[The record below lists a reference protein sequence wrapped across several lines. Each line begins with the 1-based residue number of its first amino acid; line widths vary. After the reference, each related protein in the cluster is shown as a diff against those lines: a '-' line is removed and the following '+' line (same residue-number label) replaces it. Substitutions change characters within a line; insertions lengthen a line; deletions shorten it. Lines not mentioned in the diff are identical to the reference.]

1 MSDALNHIKDE
12 TIVTPT
18 TTGPEQSENH
28 LTTQTGTTTTTTS
41 TTTTTTAKPL
51 NDLMPEHS
59 HGGGGKSW
67 DDVVD
72 GGISHGEKFSHG
84 GGSTHWDTGETI
96 TEEPI
101 TDNPPYVIKPIDHM
115 PTTMK
120 NGSVGIHSRHPE
132 AQRNRVQSLIS
143 TRTHLAERAD
153 SLQNIPVPY
162 GTANSSPGIPGLPIN
177 RGSVT
182 PLFQG
187 ESPEINENDRRIM
200 NSHNLED
207 VVIPKERGALSVRQY
222 ASYDGGDSPTLTD
235 TTSAMPKETLS
246 PLHPFIRSNPTLA
259 RVAVLRSYNRTK
271 LPIVDVE
278 HRKAFRH
285 IFITR
290 PECYIMASGDDLK
303 AVLSDQCANDETM
316 MSSYTRFPHISEILS
331 PVYVVNNPGEY
342 GCFKYANWNYL
353 LSNRVQGL
361 SVAGTTLGSL
371 ESVTSSVRG
380 ASVHPGTI
388 INSMNNGS
396 LELSFRDTRY
406 MDIYEMI
413 RLWMWYIHKRRTGE
427 LFPPFNGY
435 RQQNDWTNYSGN
447 TSGYRSTHPYD
458 RALEYCASLYDI
470 VVDETGTK
478 LLYWCKYY
486 GIYPTSL
493 TDSMLSNEQNS
504 PLGLNGAIVSA
515 NFKYQYKE
523 ENLLKTL
530 AEFNFNAGIANS
542 LGETMTASEGV
553 LLNNLPSFRI
563 NDHYIGASG
572 MFTGSPFIVADAA
585 TGSKSNPYTNGD
597 RIKTA
602 YLYFAAP
609 ADSRTS
615 IMNVGLQSSD
625 EIVPMQRSEHNTS
638 LGKKLLD
645 EVLAGARMAVDP
657 IGALKEIL

>member
-12 TIVTPT
+12 TIMTPT
-18 TTGPEQSENH
+18 TTGPDQSENH

-51 NDLMPEHS
+51 NALQPEHS
-59 HGGGGKSW
+59 HGGGGGSW
-67 DDVVD
+67 DVAD

-84 GGSTHWDTGETI
+84 GGSTHWDTEEPI

-101 TDNPPYVIKPIDHM
+101 IDNPPYVIEPIDHM

-132 AQRNRVQSLIS
+132 AQRNYTRPLFS

-162 GTANSSPGIPGLPIN
+162 GTANSDPGIPGLPIN

-182 PLFQG
+182 PLFQK

-207 VVIPKERGALSVRQY
+207 VVIPEESGALSVRQY
-222 ASYDGGDSPTLTD
+222 ASYDGGESPTLAD
-235 TTSAMPKETLS
+235 STSAMPKETLS

-259 RVAVLRSYNRTK
+259 RETILRSYNRTK
-271 LPIVDVE
+271 LPIVDIE

-602 YLYFAAP
+602 YLYFASP
-609 ADSRTS
+609 ADPLTR

-625 EIVPMQRSEHNTS
+625 EIVPMQRSEQSTS
-638 LGKKLLD
+638 LGKKILD
-645 EVLAGARMAVDP
+645 EVLAGVRMAADP